1 MVEKT
6 FGRRTFDRL
15 THTYI
20 YIFHRPTWRPMD
32 NPKFL
37 LFESEPDR
45 IPLRLV
51 EVVVDECD
59 ISIGAMAVGREYLTQ
74 ILSVSVSELAR
85 IQMFNFDSL

>member
-1 MVEKT
+1 
-6 FGRRTFDRL
+6 
-15 THTYI
+15 
-20 YIFHRPTWRPMD
+20 MD